1 MKNYENMD
9 IRLSINGIKGSIL
22 IINDEGSWVDED
34 LQLLVVVLIADT
46 TAELIIESDYH
57 PEGWWYSFLELYA
70 NQELIFAIF
79 DVFNS

>member
-46 TAELIIESDYH
+46 IAEVIVESDYH
-57 PEGWWYSFLELYA
+57 PEWWWYSFLELNA
-70 NQELIFAIF
+70 NQKLIFAIF

>member
-1 MKNYENMD
+1 MIYRKILPRFYNFFQDYKVIVKNYENMD

-46 TAELIIESDYH
+46 TAELIIESNYH
-57 PEGWWYSFLELYA
+57 LEG
-70 NQELIFAIF
+70 
-79 DVFNS
+79 